1 MDDVKTKK
9 KKPKRRLSEINAMVE
24 GFCKQNTMSFL
35 QQTEEKTSPS
45 CKKNK
50 VSVFQKCREQKS
62 NSNVKQGLRQ
72 HLSKK
77 MAAGRQADEKH
88 FGTSD
93 FFHAE
98 NQFEVQEKKSLIMIN
113 KKNDQVTKDTPK
125 SYPNEN
131 NSLGTD
137 ENSNVGAQNMEE
149 IIELT
154 TEQCNILLDLF
165 ENQGSVNEILIN
177 SESMIQQES
186 SAPVRECSTEQDC
199 LSPVTSTSN
208 MLEKLLRR
216 SGSGS
221 DSTGLEDS
229 TESTTGLR

>member
-77 MAAGRQADEKH
+77 MATGRQADEKN

-98 NQFEVQEKKSLIMIN
+98 NQFEVQEKKIAY
-113 KKNDQVTKDTPK
+113 DD
-125 SYPNEN
+125 
-131 NSLGTD
+131 
-137 ENSNVGAQNMEE
+137 
-149 IIELT
+149 
-154 TEQCNILLDLF
+154 
-165 ENQGSVNEILIN
+165 
-177 SESMIQQES
+177 
-186 SAPVRECSTEQDC
+186 
-199 LSPVTSTSN
+199 
-208 MLEKLLRR
+208 
-216 SGSGS
+216 
-221 DSTGLEDS
+221 
-229 TESTTGLR
+229 